1 MIDYRED
8 NKWTVYVHIS
18 PSNKYYVGITSKKPK
33 ERWRNGDGY
42 KKNEYFYRA
51 IQKYG
56 WNNFIHEII
65 SEHLT
70 KNEACD
76 MEKLLIKKLNSS
88 DYHHGYNISSGGS
101 SGKSGVP
108 TSQLQK
114 DVTSKRLKE
123 LWENE
128 EYRINE
134 TEKLRSLHNDEWK
147 KNQSSKI
154 KEKWK
159 DPKAREKYIHSFKL
173 SYKKRK
179 DEGLVREP
187 LYGSDNYN
195 SKKIVCLNTDELFGS
210 IIEAEMKYHTYK
222 GGISEVCNK
231 RRKSVGIDNN
241 GLKIVW
247 VFYDE
252 YIKLSKNEIQ
262 KMIDDVNKPIYKIE
276 KFVVNIEDN
285 KIYSSQSVA
294 SQYYF
299 INSPCNI
306 GGACRKGTKSGGFHW
321 KFYTDYL
328 KENNLTD
335 EEARKSL
342 IFIA

>member
-1 MIDYRED
+1 M
-8 NKWTVYVHIS
+8 
-18 PSNKYYVGITSKKPK
+18 
-33 ERWRNGDGY
+33 
-42 KKNEYFYRA
+42 
-51 IQKYG
+51 
-56 WNNFIHEII
+56 
-65 SEHLT
+65 
-70 KNEACD
+70 
-76 MEKLLIKKLNSS
+76 
-88 DYHHGYNISSGGS
+88 
-101 SGKSGVP
+101 
-108 TSQLQK
+108 
-114 DVTSKRLKE
+114 
-123 LWENE
+123 
-128 EYRINE
+128 
-134 TEKLRSLHNDEWK
+134 
-147 KNQSSKI
+147 
-154 KEKWK
+154 
-159 DPKAREKYIHSFKL
+159 
-173 SYKKRK
+173 
-179 DEGLVREP
+179 
-187 LYGSDNYN
+187 YGSDNYN

-222 GGISEVCNK
+222 GGIGEVCNK

-241 GLKIVW
+241 GLKMVW

-262 KMIDDVNKPIYKIE
+262 KMIDDANKPIYKIE

-299 INSPCNI
+299 INSSCNI